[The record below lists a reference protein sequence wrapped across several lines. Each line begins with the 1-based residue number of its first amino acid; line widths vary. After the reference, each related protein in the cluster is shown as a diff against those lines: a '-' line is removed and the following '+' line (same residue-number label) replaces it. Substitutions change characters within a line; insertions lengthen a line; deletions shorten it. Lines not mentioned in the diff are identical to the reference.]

1 MLDVAS
7 SSCLIYNDRPFGCR
21 THFCAAAGGPYARNE
36 VLDLIRRL
44 EKIDGDLGGDGGRTL
59 QHAVADALEEVQRS

>member
-44 EKIDGDLGGDGGRTL
+44 ETIDADLGGNGARIL
-59 QHAVADALEEVQRS
+59 QHAVADALEEVRRS